1 MRREDWRM
9 LKSVLVLALFLASA
23 GHPAPAAEPA
33 RPVVVVTLKPVHSL
47 VAGVMAG
54 VASPELLIEGAASP
68 HDYALKP
75 SDARLLAR
83 ADAIVAI
90 GPGME
95 GFLARP
101 LRTLAAK
108 ARLLELAKVDGM
120 TLPAA
125 EGGPDLHL
133 WLDPENAKRAVAAV
147 AALLTEIDPAHA
159 YEYARGAFRVGERL
173 AALDRELRATLGP
186 VRDRPFLVYHDAFRG
201 FAGRYRLALAG
212 SVVTGPEHQPGAR
225 RIAELRAKIAAT
237 GARCLF
243 VEPQFEPSQAEA
255 LARDTG
261 LRLAQLDDL
270 GAALPEGPE
279 MYFALMRDN
288 AEALR
293 ACLAAP

>member
-1 MRREDWRM
+1 MPRR
-9 LKSVLVLALFLASA
+9 VLALALCVAAA
-23 GHPAPAAEPA
+23 GCPAPAAEPA
-33 RPVVVVTLKPVHSL
+33 PPVVVVTLKPVHSL
-47 VAGVMAG
+47 VAGVMEG
-54 VASPELLIEGAASP
+54 VGSPDLLIEGAASP

-108 ARLLELAKVDGM
+108 ARLLELAKVEGM
-120 TLPAA
+120 ELPAA

-133 WLDPENAKRAVAAV
+133 WLDPENAKRAVTAV
-147 AALLTEIDPAHA
+147 AALLTEIDPAHS

-201 FAGRYRLALAG
+201 FAARYRLALAG
-212 SVVTGPEHQPGAR
+212 SVVAGPEHRPGAR
-225 RIAELRAKIAAT
+225 RIAALRATIAAT

-261 LRLAQLDDL
+261 LKLAELDDL
-270 GAALPEGPE
+270 GASIPAGPE
-279 MYFALMRDN
+279 MYVALMRAN
-288 AEALR
+288 AASLR
-293 ACLAAP
+293 ACLESP